1 MSLRPMRDVV
11 ILLPGITGS
20 VLRKDGRDVWAVSA
34 PAALGALATLGR
46 SIQALALPP
55 NGPADADDGVTAAR
69 LMPDVHLVPGLWRI
83 DGYSRLVEAITRT
96 FDVRSGQNLFEFA
109 YDWRRDNRVAA
120 HRLARASH
128 RWLRTWRER
137 SGNDRAKL
145 ILVAHSMGGLVARYF
160 LEPLDGWTSTRMLV
174 TFGTPYRGSLNALNF
189 IANGMRKRLG
199 PVTLLELTDLLRSFD
214 SVYQLLPI
222 YPCLDAGD
230 GPLVRVSEAT
240 AIPGLNPSRAA
251 SALRFHHEIGEAVR
265 AHEQEQAYLDGRYS
279 IHPIVGTFQPTS
291 QSAQLRGGRLTTLHT
306 YAGED
311 QDGDGTVPRV
321 SATPLELSGQRRET
335 YVATRHA
342 SLQNGEST
350 LVQLA
355 GLLADIDLDL
365 AAYYGLN
372 IRLSLDVDDAF
383 ATGEPVTIRAKAEDE
398 TVALTAVVVNTI
410 TGELADQARLRPT
423 TEGWCSAEFQPL
435 AEGTY
440 RVTVAGEGAVDLVSD
455 VFAVLRETPTY
466 E

>member
-1 MSLRPMRDVV
+1 MSPRPMRDVV
-11 ILLPGITGS
+11 VLLPGITGS
-20 VLRKDGRDVWAVSA
+20 VLRKGGRDVWAVSA
-34 PAALGALATLGR
+34 PAALGALASLGR
-46 SIQALALPP
+46 GIQALALPADA
-55 NGPADADDGVTAAR
+55 PADADDGVTASR

-83 DGYSRLVEAITRT
+83 DGYSRLVETIKRT
-96 FDVRSGQNLFEFA
+96 FDLRSGQNLFEFA

-128 RWLRTWRER
+128 HWLRTWRER
-137 SGNDRAKL
+137 SGNDHAKL

-160 LEPLDGWTSTRMLV
+160 LEPLNGWTSTRMLV
-174 TFGTPYRGSLNALNF
+174 TFGTPYRGSLNALDF
-189 IANGMRKRLG
+189 IANGMRKKLG

-222 YPCLDAGD
+222 YPCLDSGA
-230 GPLVRVSEAT
+230 GPLVRVTEA
-240 AIPGLNPSRAA
+240 AGVPGLDAGRAA
-251 SALRFHHEIGEAVR
+251 AALRFHNEIGEAVR

-279 IHPIVGTFQPTS
+279 IQPIVGTFQPTS
-291 QSAQLRGGRLTTLHT
+291 QSAQLRGGRLTILRT

-355 GLLADIDLDL
+355 GLLADMDLDL
-365 AAYYGLN
+365 TAYYGLN

-383 ATGEPVTIRAKAEDE
+383 ATGEPVTVRAKAEDE
-398 TVALTAVVVNTI
+398 AVALTAVVVNTL
-410 TGELADQARLRPT
+410 TGELSEQARLRPT
-423 TEGWCSAEFQPL
+423 TDGWCSAELHPL

-440 RVTVAGEGAVDLVSD
+440 RVTVAGKGAVDPVSD
-455 VFAVLRETPTY
+455 VFAVLKGSPAQ
-466 E
+466 